1 MKNNNYKYLLNLG
14 MLLLLMAPL
23 SALGQWVALGKV
35 NIGSS
40 NEKGMHSTIKYNV
53 GSKVVF
59 NENPVYIF
67 VRYRSAKDGE
77 WKLLSEDSAKG
88 DGLGIIEK
96 SGQKTIHVPFSNNL
110 VAENVGKAEFQVRGI
125 SVREIPEGE
134 FNMLSVPGANY
145 HEKLMEAGSKTLP
158 KFYMTTYETTISMYT
173 DFLNE
178 SDKDIDGWNDNMA
191 NETTCGILR
200 EGSHPNFSYK
210 VVKGRENY
218 PVTSAT
224 WFSAKAFLI
233 WCGLLLPTEAEWEKA
248 TIGGTYLDG
257 DNRKK
262 KSNPMPDR
270 NYPWG
275 NEDFETG
282 DVIRANIDG
291 DDDGYEF
298 TAPIG
303 SFPIDKSPYGIYD
316 LAGNV
321 AEWTLDFYTN
331 RFLGDNGYRVL
342 RGGSWLAFPEG
353 VDAVSQ
359 ATSQP
364 LQGSPMIGFRGV
376 KGESVN
382 P

>member
-1 MKNNNYKYLLNLG
+1 MKKSITSSSCAII
-14 MLLLLMAPL
+14 LLMLFLAPIK
-23 SALGQWVALGKV
+23 SFGQWIELDDIDIA
-35 NIGSS
+35 NSE
-40 NEKGMHSTIKYNV
+40 EKGMHSSLKYNV
-53 GSKVVF
+53 GKEIIS

-67 VRYRSAKDGE
+67 VRYRLSDDGE
-77 WKLLSEDSAKG
+77 WKLLPEDSAKG
-88 DGLGIIEK
+88 DGLGIIAK
-96 SGQKTIHVPFSNNL
+96 SGQKVIQVPLSEDL
-110 VAENVGKAEFQVRGI
+110 VTENVGKIEFQARGI
-125 SVREIPEGE
+125 SVRKVPAGQFI
-134 FNMLSVPGANY
+134 MMSVPGASY
-145 HEKLMEAGSKTLP
+145 HENLMEGGSKTLP
-158 KFYMTTYETTISMYT
+158 EFYMAAYETTISMYT

-178 SDKDIDGWNDNMA
+178 TGKMGEGWEEGMA
-191 NETTCGILR
+191 DETTCGILR

-210 VVKGRENY
+210 VVPGKENF

-224 WFSAKAFLI
+224 WFSAKEFLK
-233 WCGLLLPTEAEWEKA
+233 WCGLRLPTEAEWEKA

-257 DNRKK
+257 DALKK
-262 KSNPMPDR
+262 KSNPIPDR
-270 NYPWG
+270 SYPWG

-291 DDDGYEF
+291 DGDGYEF
-298 TAPIG
+298 TAPVG

-342 RGGSWLAFPEG
+342 RGGSWIAFPEG
-353 VDAVSQ
+353 VDAVAQ

-364 LQGSPMIGFRGV
+364 LQGSAMIGFRGV
-376 KGESVN
+376 KGEPVE